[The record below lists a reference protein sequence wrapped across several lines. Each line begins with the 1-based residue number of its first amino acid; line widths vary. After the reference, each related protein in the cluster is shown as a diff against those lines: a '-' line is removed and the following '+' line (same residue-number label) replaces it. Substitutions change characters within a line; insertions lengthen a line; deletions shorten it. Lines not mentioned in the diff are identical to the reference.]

1 MFVCLFVCLFQRNKE
16 ISLFSVP
23 RPPPQPDVEALA
35 ISLSL
40 MPEIRSELNSSVSRY
55 NSLGWWDV
63 YELELDNTAPWDLLM
78 GFLREYPQICDA
90 FTNTSHY
97 AKLPACLNRL
107 VSTTFIRSLF
117 LDDYTYPMFNLLP
130 PPLFLQYL
138 EPRKK
143 LIEDRKMTCKKI
155 EKMF

>member
-1 MFVCLFVCLFQRNKE
+1 M
-16 ISLFSVP
+16 
-23 RPPPQPDVEALA
+23 
-35 ISLSL
+35 SL

-107 VSTTFIRSLF
+107 VSTSILDIFFNDYLPNIHTSICSTWSPGRSLSK
-117 LDDYTYPMFNLLP
+117 TV
-130 PPLFLQYL
+130 
-138 EPRKK
+138 R
-143 LIEDRKMTCKKI
+143 
-155 EKMF
+155 